1 MIYLRQFKITRFFIA
16 GAFNTVFGYL
26 LYVALIKLG
35 LDYKLALFFDYLV
48 GILCGYF
55 LNRYWTFSG
64 NKHRLSFI
72 KYIVLYIVIFLLN
85 FLVLILSVDFL
96 LLDPIYS
103 QFFII
108 GIISLVSFAVQNTWV
123 FGIKEEKKPMN
134 Y

>member
-1 MIYLRQFKITRFFIA
+1 MKITRFFIV
-16 GAFNTVFGYL
+16 GASNTLLVYL

-48 GILCGYF
+48 GILFGYF
-55 LNRYWTFSG
+55 FNRYWTFSG
-64 NKHRLSFI
+64 NKHRFSFI
-72 KYIVLYIVIFLLN
+72 KYIVLYIVVFLLN

-108 GIISLVSFAVQNTWV
+108 GIISLFSFAVQKTWV
-123 FGIKEEKKPMN
+123 FSIKEEKKPIN